1 MKSVIFRFFKMIV
14 GFCFCALGIVM
25 MINANL
31 GLSPW
36 DVLHEG
42 IYNLTGI
49 TMGKASIIIGVI
61 VVIIDIVLGE
71 NLGWGTIINMILV
84 GVLMDILMLNNLVPI
99 ANNFIPGLIMM
110 LVGMFFMGIGCVL
123 YLGSGF
129 GSGPRDGMM
138 VAIQKRT
145 GKSLTLIRGL
155 MEIIALSV
163 GYFLGGT
170 VGIGTVI
177 SALGLGYFIQLTFK
191 LCKFDGTK
199 VQHRYIVDDINYIR
213 NLLNKENESKQL
225 FIK

>member
-1 MKSVIFRFFKMIV
+1 
-14 GFCFCALGIVM
+14 
-25 MINANL
+25 
-31 GLSPW
+31 
-36 DVLHEG
+36 
-42 IYNLTGI
+42 
-49 TMGKASIIIGVI
+49 
-61 VVIIDIVLGE
+61 
-71 NLGWGTIINMILV
+71 
-84 GVLMDILMLNNLVPI
+84 
-99 ANNFIPGLIMM
+99 
-110 LVGMFFMGIGCVL
+110 
-123 YLGSGF
+123 
-129 GSGPRDGMM
+129 
-138 VAIQKRT
+138 
-145 GKSLTLIRGL
+145 